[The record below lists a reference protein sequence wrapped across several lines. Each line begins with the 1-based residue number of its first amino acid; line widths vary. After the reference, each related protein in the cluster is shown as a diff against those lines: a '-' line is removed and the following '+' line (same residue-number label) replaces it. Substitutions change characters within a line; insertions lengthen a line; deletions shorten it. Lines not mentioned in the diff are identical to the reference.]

1 MLPMQFSTYLCNIGK
16 TCIYPAISLSP
27 LGMVMGL
34 DCSWDSVAVTG
45 EPASWLSGHGILR
58 SLSVLPCQGNSVY
71 LHRKLAANPQHCCSA
86 QQGRLKYSMGSVLFS
101 APVTGPFGW
110 GRNWLLSNHTQ
121 FPIHSVQRLH
131 PQQLLSVFGFQLG
144 CLDPAPRDQLTGDIC
159 DTGVPIIS
167 DLNPYPQP

>member
-1 MLPMQFSTYLCNIGK
+1 LMDYFWTVEQSEFQERRMLKWIMKIPCSAMQPWGSWHTFWEIAEGDMLPMQFSTYLCNIGK

-71 LHRKLAANPQHCCSA
+71 LHRKLAANP
-86 QQGRLKYSMGSVLFS
+86 
-101 APVTGPFGW
+101 
-110 GRNWLLSNHTQ
+110 
-121 FPIHSVQRLH
+121 
-131 PQQLLSVFGFQLG
+131 
-144 CLDPAPRDQLTGDIC
+144 
-159 DTGVPIIS
+159 
-167 DLNPYPQP
+167 